1 MAEGK
6 ATKETF
12 VQALVALCQEKTYD
26 KITVQDI
33 SQMASL
39 NRQTFYYHFKGKD
52 DLLHYAYYQRGLQY
66 LVSDELSLGNWEESV
81 LKMLKEMQICH
92 QFYLNTVR
100 ATPKVLTKE
109 FNELAKRLFVR
120 LFDEVDQEGELS
132 LTDKE
137 FYARFLAHG
146 CGGILIDWLLAGADQ
161 PPITIAAQLFRFAKD
176 IEFFAYRLYEK
187 DWRER

>member
-6 ATKETF
+6 ATKEAF
-12 VQALVALCQEKTYD
+12 VQALVTACQEKNYD

-33 SQMASL
+33 SQKANL
-39 NRQTFYYHFKGKD
+39 NRQTFYYHFKDKD

-66 LVSDELSLGNWEESV
+66 LISEELALTNWEESV
-81 LKMLKEMQICH
+81 LKMLKKMQLCH
-92 QFYLNTVR
+92 QFYLNTVK
-100 ATPKVLTKE
+100 AKPEVLTKE
-109 FNELAKRLFVR
+109 FNELAQRLFVR

-132 LTDKE
+132 PTDKE

-146 CGGILIDWLLAGADQ
+146 CGGILTDWLLAGANQ

-187 DWRER
+187 DWNER

>member
-12 VQALVALCQEKTYD
+12 VQALVATCREKSYD

-33 SQMASL
+33 SQQASL
-39 NRQTFYYHFKGKD
+39 NRQTFYYHFKDKN

-66 LVSDELSLGNWEESV
+66 LISVELSLTNWEESV
-81 LKMLKEMQICH
+81 LKMLKEMQLCH

-100 ATPKVLTKE
+100 ARPEILTKE
-109 FNELAKRLFVR
+109 FNELAKQLFVR

-132 LTDKE
+132 PADKE
-137 FYARFLAHG
+137 FYARF
-146 CGGILIDWLLAGADQ
+146 WLTGVAG
-161 PPITIAAQLFRFAKD
+161 F
-176 IEFFAYRLYEK
+176 
-187 DWRER
+187 